1 MGLQVINLYIHRP
14 ESYFNMLLDVDRQ
27 PQSCHG
33 PNRSR
38 ARWIAPVVA
47 GCVVYAGCPFSSG
60 YQISSVKHWMFSC
73 GAEHLP
79 SKKTLGKEEKERP
92 NGIPLSA
99 TNSLTSPLTR
109 PRHYILTSRLY
120 PLPPNAASGR
130 SFLGIGPLV
139 LQCAIDRF
147 CYSPSSLAC
156 GALDGPWI

>member
-1 MGLQVINLYIHRP
+1 MINLYIHRP

-60 YQISSVKHWMFSC
+60 YQITSVKHWIFSS

-79 SKKTLGKEEKERP
+79 SKKHSEKRKKSDQT
-92 NGIPLSA
+92 GY
-99 TNSLTSPLTR
+99 R
-109 PRHYILTSRLY
+109 
-120 PLPPNAASGR
+120 
-130 SFLGIGPLV
+130 
-139 LQCAIDRF
+139 
-147 CYSPSSLAC
+147 
-156 GALDGPWI
+156 